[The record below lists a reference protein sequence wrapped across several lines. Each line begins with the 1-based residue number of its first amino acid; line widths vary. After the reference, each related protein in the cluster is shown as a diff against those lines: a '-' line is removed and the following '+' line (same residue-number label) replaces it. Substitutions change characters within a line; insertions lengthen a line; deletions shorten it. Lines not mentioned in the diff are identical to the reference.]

1 MFGNKITGS
10 VDYFN
15 KETTGLLFPQIP
27 MQPASPGVTASWV
40 NLPGTISN
48 KGVEITL
55 NANIIDKPDVS
66 FSLGGNATF
75 IKNKVKTLEGII
87 KTGSLSGQ
95 GLSGVT
101 LEVLQQGLPLFAM
114 VTREYTG
121 LNAAGQSQ
129 YTDDGFKSYYLGNPN
144 PSVILGF
151 SANFRYKKVTFV
163 QTSMDH

>member
-1 MFGNKITGS
+1 MVTRLLDLWIILIK
-10 VDYFN
+10 
-15 KETTGLLFPQIP
+15 KKTGLLFPQNP
-27 MQPASPGVTASWV
+27 VSPTNPGVVASWV

-48 KGVEITL
+48 KGIELTL

-66 FSLGGNATF
+66 LSLGGNATF
-75 IKNKVKTLEGII
+75 IKNKVETLEGII

-121 LNAAGQSQ
+121 LNAGGQSI
-129 YTDDGFKSYYLGNPN
+129 
-144 PSVILGF
+144 SV
-151 SANFRYKKVTFV
+151 Y
-163 QTSMDH
+163 